1 MELYEKELFLFFS
14 VIFSISNKYQGG
26 KYMRHEIEEKIKNSL
41 LLEMAVEYSGNYSG
55 FVEKFEKLET
65 LEEVAKEYCN
75 EKTTSERRNAY
86 EKWSAIYPGNDET
99 LADLFCIN
107 LQSGKLKIFRYGV
120 NYMGAVKIFHM
131 VADTIETVYL
141 SVHYQALVRVAGE
154 ANVFPPEEIDG
165 KNLLAF
171 VCSEEESEQ
180 YKLSYYI
187 KMKNGYFLNEW
198 VPVTTG
204 RYPEDNVKVQIT
216 YIAHNSGKPMCDAF
230 AVRYKNKWYWD
241 DGEEVHIE
249 TVPITAWRY
258 NDDAFGL

>member
-1 MELYEKELFLFFS
+1 
-14 VIFSISNKYQGG
+14 
-26 KYMRHEIEEKIKNSL
+26 
-41 LLEMAVEYSGNYSG
+41 
-55 FVEKFEKLET
+55 
-65 LEEVAKEYCN
+65 
-75 EKTTSERRNAY
+75 
-86 EKWSAIYPGNDET
+86 
-99 LADLFCIN
+99 
-107 LQSGKLKIFRYGV
+107 
-120 NYMGAVKIFHM
+120 MGAVKIFHM

-141 SVHYQALVRVAGE
+141 SEHYQALVRVAGE

-187 KMKNGYFLNEW
+187 KTKNGF
-198 VPVTTG
+198 
-204 RYPEDNVKVQIT
+204 QIT